1 MFLPFLHINNISRI
15 SYNTDDEKSCIRK
28 ILSNS
33 EKLQFLLLAVF
44 VATTLLPHSAHIKLT
59 GKNCYSYNIQTLNVI
74 MQ

>member
-1 MFLPFLHINNISRI
+1 MTKNRVLV
-15 SYNTDDEKSCIRK
+15 K

-59 GKNCYSYNIQTLNVI
+59 GKNCYSYNIQTMNVI